1 MFLSAQTASDGQI
14 AFPISTVLSPEDLA
28 ALWLDGKSVSISS
41 GKVAGQTDFSSGSL
55 SGYVFVGVPLLR
67 FSASEAQRADFTDRY
82 CSVMVTSTA
91 ALGEALLAFK
101 LPEPLNGTALNALL
115 RGLDVTYGGKAT
127 GLSRET
133 EFGFTVDGER
143 QALIARN
150 RELDEAAVNR
160 LMLLG
165 RENSALQTMHAGY
178 LRSGVTV
185 APDSVVTLANG
196 ESQVLAS
203 LERETAIFCP
213 IHVDARATASV
224 QVFAVGG
231 AVVQCHH
238 CQRVFPSRA
247 SRPGYDFG
255 LFDRTVERLAHELPT
270 EVIRDGLVYD
280 LVNAERSI
288 VFHSHRYLP
297 TLDLSSDITF
307 VKSPKGSGKT
317 EALVDLVDRC
327 RKQRL
332 TVLVIGHRRS
342 LLQSLAH
349 RLEVDNYRI
358 PRPRAI
364 GSDVDD
370 YLAVPPGPYY
380 AVCLDSLGRL
390 NPKTDQCDVIA
401 IDESEQVFAH
411 LTGETV
417 REERRAVF
425 ARLKFYLNKAKHVF
439 CLDADLNMISM
450 QAAFVM
456 MRPETSARIVINQ
469 PEIESR
475 PYQLCGSKGQLLHE
489 MLGDVRDGHK
499 CFVATNSKRQALDIE
514 RLLMRECPGRR
525 IFAVTS
531 ENSQTRKVQDLQ
543 SAIVENFRR
552 DIDVLIAS
560 PAMGTGVDITF
571 GGVNG
576 NPEVVV
582 DRVFGLFEA
591 NITTH
596 FDLDQHLMRV
606 RHPGQVKVW
615 VNRREV
621 NYETDVA
628 CLIGEL
634 KRSLDRTDLLVR
646 FADDGTP
653 EYLNDDGLTD
663 IWAQVQAANR
673 GSRNSLAPLFEN
685 LRANNGWV
693 AVDGLAGEDLD
704 SIALRADA
712 ASKKLWAAKSAR
724 ATERAQQ
731 IATADSLDESEA
743 EELITREKAEKP
755 LTAEQKLALER
766 YRIERFYC
774 EPASEALVK
783 FDNDGRTRE
792 QVRQL
797 ELVLSDGKD
806 AEFTDLYERHARLVG
821 FDRQKLLARREL
833 LREMFS
839 AAGLLGTDAGEFSL
853 DARASTQTL
862 NAFASKVR
870 KRSRQIDLL
879 LGKPVR
885 RDVDRNPI
893 GQLTVFLNMV
903 GLELDGAKVSQS
915 GGKKTREYRLK
926 RKGFERVSQIVAA
939 RKGR

>member
-14 AFPISTVLSPEDLA
+14 AFPVSKVLLPEDLA
-28 ALWLDGKSVSISS
+28 ALWQGGKSVSISGS
-41 GKVAGQTDFSSGSL
+41 KVHRKASFSTGAL
-55 SGYVFVGVPLLR
+55 SGFVFVRVPLLR

-101 LPEPLNGTALNALL
+101 LPEPLNGKALNALL
-115 RGLDVTYGGKAT
+115 RGLDVTYGSKAT

-143 QALIARN
+143 QVLIARN

-196 ESQVLAS
+196 ESQVLAG
-203 LERETAIFCP
+203 LETDTEIFCP
-213 IHVDARATASV
+213 VHVDSRATAV
-224 QVFAVGG
+224 IQLFAVGG
-231 AVVQCHH
+231 PVVQCHH
-238 CQRVFPSRA
+238 CQRVFPGRA
-247 SRPGYDFG
+247 SRPSYDFG
-255 LFDRTVERLAHELPT
+255 LFDRTVERLARELPT
-270 EVIRDGLVYD
+270 EVTRDGLVYD
-280 LVNAERSI
+280 EASI
-288 VFHSHRYLP
+288 VFHSEPYLP
-297 TLDLSSDITF
+297 PLELAPGITF

-317 EALVDLVDRC
+317 EAL
-327 RKQRL
+327 RKVVKQCMEQLRL

-349 RLEVDNYRI
+349 RLGVDNYRI

-370 YLAVPPGPYY
+370 YLAVPPSPHY

-390 NPKTDQCDVIA
+390 NPKTDLYDVVI

-411 LTGETV
+411 LVGETV

-425 ARLKFYLNKAKHVF
+425 ARLRIYLNKAKHVF

-450 QAAFVM
+450 QSAFVM
-456 MRPETSARIVINQ
+456 MRPQTPVRIVINE
-469 PEIESR
+469 PETESR
-475 PYQLCGSKGQLLHE
+475 PYHLCGTKAQLVDE
-489 MLGDVRDGHK
+489 MLGDVRRGYK

-514 RLLMRECPGRR
+514 RLLVRECPGSR
-525 IFAVTS
+525 IVTVTS
-531 ENSQTRKVQDLQ
+531 DNSQSRGVQQLL
-543 SAIVENFRR
+543 SAIADKFRSE
-552 DIDVLIAS
+552 IDVLIAS

-571 GGVNG
+571 LGTGG

-615 VNRREV
+615 VNRTEL

-634 KRSLDRTDLLVR
+634 KRSLDRTDLLLG
-646 FADDGTP
+646 FTDDGTP
-653 EYLNDDGLTD
+653 QYLNDDGLTD

-673 GSRNSLAPLFEN
+673 GSKNSLASLFEN
-685 LRANNGWV
+685 LRAHNGWV
-693 AVDGLAGEDLD
+693 AVDGLAGQDFD
-704 SIALRADA
+704 SIAIRSQAASNKLRA
-712 ASKKLWAAKSAR
+712 AKAAR
-724 ATERAQQ
+724 ASERAQR
-731 IATADSLDESEA
+731 IAAARSLGESEA
-743 EELITREKAEKP
+743 EELIALEKAEKP
-755 LTAEQKLALER
+755 LTAEQALSLER
-766 YRIERFYC
+766 FRIERFYGD
-774 EPASEALVK
+774 EISEELVT
-783 FDNDGRTRE
+783 FDNEGRTRE
-792 QVRQL
+792 QVRLL

-806 AEFTDLYERHARLVG
+806 AAWTDLSERHSQFLG
-821 FDRQKLLARREL
+821 FDRQQRLARREL
-833 LREMFS
+833 LRELFT
-839 AAGLLGTDAGEFSL
+839 AAGLMRADTAEFGL
-853 DARASTQTL
+853 DARVSARTL
-862 NAFASKVR
+862 SAFALVASAKDH
-870 KRSRQIDLL
+870 QIDLL
-879 LGKPVR
+879 FGKPVR
-885 RDVDRNPI
+885 RDLEKNPV
-893 GQLTVFLNMV
+893 GQLTALLGMV
-903 GLELDGAKVSQS
+903 GLALEEATVTQR
-915 GGKKTREYRLK
+915 GGKKMREYGLWRE
-926 RKGFERVSQIVAA
+926 GFERTSRILDA
-939 RKGR
+939 RRA